1 MMYKLKSSSDRL
13 LDTDQSDPRQPQ
25 VSRPDQTPPPAAQ
38 QQRLI
43 WIFIKVWKM
52 NLKEIESAR
61 ELIHS
66 IQLVR
71 SHCTICRYNVHL
83 VGRNLC
89 FNVFSRCD
97 ITISW
102 YQYHDSYFQSLANE
116 RNLSIE
122 ISLMFHCSTW
132 WWSDVVS
139 KFRVTIEEEILRHIQ
154 SSNKVSLQSAPGSKL
169 LLNGPS

>member
-1 MMYKLKSSSDRL
+1 MMYKLESSSDRL

-66 IQLVR
+66 IQVVR
-71 SHCTICRYNVHL
+71 SHCTAVSIRGFYN
-83 VGRNLC
+83 
-89 FNVFSRCD
+89 
-97 ITISW
+97 
-102 YQYHDSYFQSLANE
+102 
-116 RNLSIE
+116 
-122 ISLMFHCSTW
+122 M
-132 WWSDVVS
+132 
-139 KFRVTIEEEILRHIQ
+139 
-154 SSNKVSLQSAPGSKL
+154 
-169 LLNGPS
+169 